1 MTDAEKRNCPPA
13 ETLAA
18 FAEGHLRGAERAAL
32 LEHLDTC
39 DDCTRDVALGMQ
51 AFDEENVR
59 GRLSADPGPAKS
71 RPHTPRLAAI
81 AAAVVIAIVVPVVRT
96 LHRSPIDRLVA
107 LSPRDAR
114 PIEPRL
120 AGGFAWSSFRGSERG
135 TAAMSD
141 PVRMKLAGAA
151 GDLVQRAQSD
161 PSAAAQHD
169 AGVAMVLTDNPA
181 DAIPRLEKAAKEAPN
196 AQTWSDLAAARYAAA
211 SELGRAALYPQALAA
226 TDAALRLDPNLP
238 EALFNRALVL
248 DRMGLGS
255 EARAAW
261 NRYLA
266 VDASSRW
273 AEEARTH
280 LADLPAATTSSRWE
294 HDRPLI
300 ESALWRNDAAT
311 ARALIH
317 PHESRVRT
325 LAETEYLGDWAAAV
339 LRNDETDAQRWL
351 TFARTVGDEISRD
364 GQETL
369 LSDAVKTIDDATRDK
384 RRAIAEAQSAY
395 TAGRQANSKRDLDE
409 AARQLETAAAL
420 FEQSGSPMALNA
432 RFWLSSARQAKGTES
447 ARGDF
452 DRLLAEAD
460 AKPAYRSLRA
470 YVRWEAGRA
479 RMFDYDWPAAAAM
492 LSEGAAL
499 FREGNDRVS
508 EATVETMLASCLA
521 ASGRS
526 DDAWKAQID
535 ALRALSAEGN
545 RGRLTFAVGS
555 AVRNEK
561 LAGRDDV
568 ALALARIPESVPGD
582 AVQNASVFD
591 LVQFRSLLEATMG
604 NGADALR
611 DAQHAARLAG
621 ELTDP
626 SLRARR
632 NADADVALGAAL
644 SVASPREA
652 MAPLSRA
659 IDYYRSAN
667 YAGVL
672 PEPLLLR
679 ARSALR
685 AGDRTSSERD
695 LEAGMEIV
703 ERHAAGGGLTSSVL
717 DADHALFTDAI
728 ALALD
733 RGDEAKA
740 FAISERSHGAS
751 TTSGDVQN
759 RLRGSATAVVEI
771 ALLANESVTF
781 AVTEND
787 LRVGRAHRGITEWGA
802 LAESAL
808 NESGT
813 VAATALYDDL
823 LRPVDV
829 VLPSV
834 RNVIVVPDERLETVP
849 FAALYDKESGRY
861 LVERAGVAIALNAGT
876 LQRETVLPT
885 VSVATFA
892 LPAPN
897 SAPALPEA
905 ERELTEIAALYRHAI
920 PGAPRD
926 ATLAR
931 LLEAVSSADV
941 VHIAGHTEREA
952 AGEHALLLARSGA
965 GDPERVSSATFPT
978 RRIAHAGIVVLAACE
993 TMRPPASAET
1003 HARSLAAAFVVA
1015 GAPAVVGT
1023 LTPVADR
1030 DARIFFRETHRHLA
1044 AGSSPFDALRAAQI
1058 AAIRDAKE
1066 SGGSHAWRS
1075 MALLTSRIATTKG

>member
-1 MTDAEKRNCPPA
+1 
-13 ETLAA
+13 
-18 FAEGHLRGAERAAL
+18 
-32 LEHLDTC
+32 
-39 DDCTRDVALGMQ
+39 
-51 AFDEENVR
+51 
-59 GRLSADPGPAKS
+59 
-71 RPHTPRLAAI
+71 
-81 AAAVVIAIVVPVVRT
+81 VIAIVVPVVRT
-96 LHRSPIDRLVA
+96 LHRSPVDRLVA

-141 PVRMKLAGAA
+141 PVQMKLAGAA

-226 TDAALRLDPNLP
+226 TDAALRLDPNFP

-325 LAETEYLGDWAAAV
+325 LAETEYLGDWGAAV

-351 TFARTVGDEISRD
+351 TFARTVGDVISRD

-369 LSDAVKTIDDATRDK
+369 LRDAVKTIDDATRDK

-823 LRPVDV
+823 LRAGRRRFT
-829 VLPSV
+829 V
-834 RNVIVVPDERLETVP
+834 RSKCNRRPGRAAGDCAVRRALRQGVGEISRRTCRRRNRTERRNASARNGPPHRVGRHVCAPGIEFRSGSSGGGARAHRDRGVVPSRDPRR
-849 FAALYDKESGRY
+849 AAGRHARSIAGSGQQRRRGSHRRTYRTRSGR
-861 LVERAGVAIALNAGT
+861 RARAAARA
-876 LQRETVLPT
+876 QR
-885 VSVATFA
+885 
-892 LPAPN
+892 
-897 SAPALPEA
+897 
-905 ERELTEIAALYRHAI
+905 RGR
-920 PGAPRD
+920 PG
-926 ATLAR
+926 AR
-931 LLEAVSSADV
+931 LLGDLSHETHRACGDRRSRRLRNDAPSRLGGNTCTKSRRGIRRRGSA
-941 VHIAGHTEREA
+941 R
-952 AGEHALLLARSGA
+952 RSR
-965 GDPERVSSATFPT
+965 D
-978 RRIAHAGIVVLAACE
+978 AHAGGGSRRADLLPRNAPSPRRRLFSLR
-993 TMRPPASAET
+993 RPSC
-1003 HARSLAAAFVVA
+1003 
-1015 GAPAVVGT
+1015 G
-1023 LTPVADR
+1023 ADR
-1030 DARIFFRETHRHLA
+1030 RHSRRQRERWLTRVALDGAADEPYCNNERIGA
-1044 AGSSPFDALRAAQI
+1044 V
-1058 AAIRDAKE
+1058 
-1066 SGGSHAWRS
+1066 
-1075 MALLTSRIATTKG
+1075 